1 MTGMMV
7 STTLEASRPAMACA
21 STALPPI
28 RWYCFG
34 PFSPERAPRR
44 RRQSM
49 GQGLVPFPQPRLWP
63 IGTNWAGTTP
73 SPPTSNGSLTD
84 MAQET
89 TGWTRDD
96 MAARAAKELED
107 GYYVNLGIG
116 IPTDRKSTR
125 RNSSH

>member
-1 MTGMMV
+1 
-7 STTLEASRPAMACA
+7 
-21 STALPPI
+21 
-28 RWYCFG
+28 
-34 PFSPERAPRR
+34 
-44 RRQSM
+44 M

-107 GYYVNLGIG
+107 GYYVTLGIG
-116 IPTDRKSTR
+116 IPTLVANHVPTGLTVTLQSDRKSTR
-125 RNSSH
+125 LNSSH